1 MNGTWKKTETE
12 RNAIKGEQQPVVP
25 SFTGFP
31 VKFNVACPAKKIRSN
46 ECPKKMPK
54 RKGGRRRGGG
64 IRKKTKQDKPPPPP
78 QKKLVK
84 KKVQPPK
91 RLWKRSRKVV
101 ESVIDRVAGLSRP
114 TTGGWL
120 ISERRQCHHTT
131 AAISGLSIGHVITWP
146 THSKR
151 RRPADQWSPSVPGS
165 CSLHLS
171 LSLSIFL
178 FIFCF
183 KHLSWSSSRL

>member
-78 QKKLVK
+78 KKTGK
-84 KKVQPPK
+84 KEGSTPK
-91 RLWKRSRKVV
+91 KTLETK
-101 ESVIDRVAGLSRP
+101 
-114 TTGGWL
+114 
-120 ISERRQCHHTT
+120 
-131 AAISGLSIGHVITWP
+131 
-146 THSKR
+146 SK
-151 RRPADQWSPSVPGS
+151 SY
-165 CSLHLS
+165 
-171 LSLSIFL
+171 
-178 FIFCF
+178 
-183 KHLSWSSSRL
+183 